1 MWLFLIHVFIVIILW
16 IVFIIIN
23 YKRQYEFN
31 DIRTNFCVL
40 ATVFSIVLFGHCVY
54 IGGVHIAPE
63 KQLLSLQ
70 TKRDAIVY
78 EIDNDLLAGETLVD
92 FNVNLAVDKWENA
105 NPWFNW
111 YVCDIVDEIDLIDVE

>member
-1 MWLFLIHVFIVIILW
+1 MNWNALLW
-16 IVFIIIN
+16 N
-23 YKRQYEFN
+23 KNKKQYEFD

-40 ATVFSIVLFGHCVY
+40 ATVFSIILFGHCVY

-63 KQLLSLQ
+63 KQLLNLQ

-92 FNVNLAVDKWENA
+92 LNADLADDKWENA
-105 NPWFNW
+105 SPWFNW
-111 YVCDIVDEIDLIDVE
+111 YVCHIVDEVDLIDIE